1 MNKFFLFHLAQAI
14 NQNANIRFSKVDTD
28 NYLTFKF
35 VELMAAIKKDSEP
48 LDNLSSQQI
57 EDIVRSNEIL
67 DQENERLIK
76 EEEIEAQRFSK
87 TKSTKRLL
95 RRLRRSP
102 LEVINRSLFFV
113 FIGSFIFSFVSVYSI
128 NKLWFIF
135 YVISAFSCV
144 LYTPNRQA
152 LKELIAA
159 WPNIEDLLKKRS
171 LWK

>member
-1 MNKFFLFHLAQAI
+1 
-14 NQNANIRFSKVDTD
+14 
-28 NYLTFKF
+28 
-35 VELMAAIKKDSEP
+35 MAAIKKDSEP
-48 LDNLSSQQI
+48 LDNLSSQEI

-67 DQENERLIK
+67 DQENEKLIQ

-128 NKLWFIF
+128 NKSWFVF

-144 LYTPNRQA
+144 LY
-152 LKELIAA
+152 LSLIH
-159 WPNIEDLLKKRS
+159 I
-171 LWK
+171 

>member
-1 MNKFFLFHLAQAI
+1 
-14 NQNANIRFSKVDTD
+14 
-28 NYLTFKF
+28 
-35 VELMAAIKKDSEP
+35 MAAIKKDSEP
-48 LDNLSSQQI
+48 LDNLSSQEI

-67 DQENERLIK
+67 DQENEKLIQ
-76 EEEIEAQRFSK
+76 EEIEAQRFSK

-128 NKLWFIF
+128 NKLWFVF

>member
-1 MNKFFLFHLAQAI
+1 
-14 NQNANIRFSKVDTD
+14 
-28 NYLTFKF
+28 
-35 VELMAAIKKDSEP
+35 MAAAKKDSEP

-76 EEEIEAQRFSK
+76 EEEIDAQRFSK
-87 TKSTKRLL
+87 TTSTKRFLK
-95 RRLRRSP
+95 RLRRSP

-128 NKLWFIF
+128 NKLWFVF
-135 YVISAFSCV
+135 YVSSAFSCV

-159 WPNIEDLLKKRS
+159 WPNIEDLLKNRS

>member
-1 MNKFFLFHLAQAI
+1 
-14 NQNANIRFSKVDTD
+14 
-28 NYLTFKF
+28 
-35 VELMAAIKKDSEP
+35 MAAIKKDSEP
-48 LDNLSSQQI
+48 LDNLSSQEI

-67 DQENERLIK
+67 DQENEKLIQ

-95 RRLRRSP
+95 IRLRRSP

-113 FIGSFIFSFVSVYSI
+113 FIASFIFSFVSVYSI
-128 NKLWFIF
+128 NKLWFVF

>member
-1 MNKFFLFHLAQAI
+1 M
-14 NQNANIRFSKVDTD
+14 ANI
-28 NYLTFKF
+28 
-35 VELMAAIKKDSEP
+35 KKGSEP
-48 LDNLSSQQI
+48 LDNLSSDEI
-57 EDIVRSNEIL
+57 EDIVKSNDAL
-67 DQENERLIK
+67 DQENVRFI
-76 EEEIEAQRFSK
+76 EEEREAQKFSK
-87 TKSTKRLL
+87 TQSTKRLFT
-95 RRLRRSP
+95 RLRRSP

-159 WPNIEDLLKKRS
+159 WPNIEDLIKKRS

>member
-1 MNKFFLFHLAQAI
+1 
-14 NQNANIRFSKVDTD
+14 
-28 NYLTFKF
+28 
-35 VELMAAIKKDSEP
+35 MAAIKKDSDP
-48 LDNLSSQQI
+48 LDNLSSQEI

-67 DQENERLIK
+67 DQENESLIK
-76 EEEIEAQRFSK
+76 EEEIEAQRYSK
-87 TKSTKRLL
+87 TKSTKRLV

-102 LEVINRSLFFV
+102 LEVINRLLFFV

-135 YVISAFSCV
+135 YIISAFSCV